1 MDKQQQAPIQ
11 SPFFMGELKTITPV
25 WQRWFQ
31 RLKTRDDEIRR
42 RPYKEFSGNGT
53 LTTWE
58 LGKTVLFNIGATDS
72 TCNLMTIETKDLWS
86 WVHIIRMGTGRLAIT
101 ADSLSRIEYSSIG
114 GSIYGDEKKRRAAN
128 VMLQLV
134 AENQW
139 AIIGGLGIWEVD

>member
-58 LGKTVLFNIGATDS
+58 LGKTVLFSIGASDR
-72 TCNLMTIETKDLWS
+72 TCNLMTIETRDLWS
-86 WVHIIRMGTGRLAIT
+86 WVHIVRMGAGKLIIT
-101 ADSLSRIEYSSIG
+101 ADSASRIEYSSEG
-114 GSIYGDEKKRRAAN
+114 GSIYCEEKRRRAAN
-128 VMLQLV
+128 VMLQVV

-139 AIIGGLGIWEVD
+139 AIIAGLGTWEVD